1 MRQLIKLI
9 NTALL
14 SLTALLLLN
23 ACSEPQDNY
32 YPQKIRQKEEMERR
46 INESSE
52 LHQKQLDKANELL
65 KYEALTDE

>member
-1 MRQLIKLI
+1 MRQLFNTA

-14 SLTALLLLN
+14 SLTALMLLN

-46 INESSE
+46 IHESSE

-65 KYEALTDE
+65 KYEVLTDE

>member
-1 MRQLIKLI
+1 MRQLF

-14 SLTALLLLN
+14 SLTALMLLN

-32 YPQKIRQKEEMERR
+32 YPQKVKQKEEMERR

-52 LHQKQLDKANELL
+52 LHQKQLDKANQLL
-65 KYEALTDE
+65 EHEALNNK

>member
-9 NTALL
+9 NTALF
-14 SLTALLLLN
+14 SFTALMLLN

-32 YPQKIRQKEEMERR
+32 YPQKVKQKEEMERR
-46 INESSE
+46 IHESSE

-65 KYEALTDE
+65 KYEALDNE

>member
-1 MRQLIKLI
+1 MRQLI

-14 SLTALLLLN
+14 SLTALMLLN

-32 YPQKIRQKEEMERR
+32 YPQKVKQKEEMERR

-65 KYEALTDE
+65 KYEALDNE

>member
-9 NTALL
+9 NTALF
-14 SLTALLLLN
+14 SFTALMLLN

-32 YPQKIRQKEEMERR
+32 YPQKVKQKEEMERR

-65 KYEALTDE
+65 KYEALDNE